1 MKVHYEQ
8 RGGIAGIDIE
18 SVVDTL
24 SLPDKQVEELK
35 KLIDQTDFFTL
46 NFSND
51 IVKERNGADYFTY
64 KITVDLEDNQ
74 NNHNHDNS
82 QEYAGRRSNEYNSKN
97 NNNNNSITKQK
108 KHTIELSDPLPLT
121 IKPLV
126 KFLRKKALE
135 QQL

>member
-8 RGGIAGIDIE
+8 RGGIAGIEIE

-35 KLIDQTDFFTL
+35 QLIDQTNFFTL

-51 IVKERNGADYFTY
+51 MVEERNGADYFTY
-64 KITVDLEDNQ
+64 KITVDLEDNN
-74 NNHNHDNS
+74 NNHDSS
-82 QEYAGRRSNEYNSKN
+82 QDYTTRSNEYNR

-108 KHTIELSDPLPLT
+108 KHTVELSDPLPLT

-135 QQL
+135 QQNVI